1 MLPLRFKKKPL
12 SVDDVMKLLGCIS
25 EYEDLKVTYKFS
37 KKGAMIAGTVAF
49 IGGLVGGPP
58 GIAVGGA
65 VGGLLGAW
73 MTRGQFKPIPQIIME
88 LTPDKRRKI
97 YDEATAILGD
107 LEWADAVELTKQVM
121 DNEFVKQQLLA
132 LLRKFFNG

>member
-12 SVDDVMKLLGCIS
+12 SVDEVMKLLGCIS

-58 GIAVGGA
+58 GIAVGK
-65 VGGLLGAW
+65 
-73 MTRGQFKPIPQIIME
+73 FKLPG
-88 LTPDKRRKI
+88 
-97 YDEATAILGD
+97 TASSGVL
-107 LEWADAVELTKQVM
+107 
-121 DNEFVKQQLLA
+121 
-132 LLRKFFNG
+132 